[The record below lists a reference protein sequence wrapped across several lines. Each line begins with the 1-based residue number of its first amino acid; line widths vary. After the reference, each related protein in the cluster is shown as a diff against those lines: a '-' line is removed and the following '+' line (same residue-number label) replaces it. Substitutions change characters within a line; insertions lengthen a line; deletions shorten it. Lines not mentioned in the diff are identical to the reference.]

1 MLSEQVERKFV
12 DSIELSADF
21 EILTDSGWHPL
32 THIHK
37 TVEYDEWE
45 IVTASGKKLHAADT
59 HILFTETF
67 EEIYLKDCVPHTTYI
82 QTDSGPERVVSVTKL
97 DAASHM
103 FDLTVDSNDHRFYTD
118 GILSHNSTVTV
129 GYILWTV
136 LFGPMQNIAILAN
149 KASTA
154 RDILAKLQLA
164 YEHIPLWMQQGILSW
179 NKGSIELENGSKV
192 IAAATASSS
201 ARGNTYNCIFLDE
214 FAFVPKNIAE
224 EFITSVYPTISS
236 GTTTK
241 VIMVSTPNGMN
252 LFYKYWTDAVNG
264 RNLYTPIEAHWSVVP
279 GRDEAWAADQIK
291 QLGQEK
297 FNQEFLCDFIG
308 SSNSL
313 ISSAKLSTMT
323 WTDPAEKIGD
333 LHIYEKPKDKHIY
346 VMSVDTAEGQNLDHS
361 AFVVI
366 DCTSVPYKVVAK
378 YYNSDITP
386 MVFPNLIYNVARK
399 YNDAHV
405 LIETNA
411 IGAQVAQVL
420 HDDLEYESIFSTTNM
435 GRGGQKLSAGFKQN
449 CKLGVKTTIQ
459 IKTIGCS
466 NLKGLLEN
474 DKLLLS
480 DFDIICELTSY
491 VATHASYA
499 AEPGCHDDLVACLVI
514 FSWLTSQQLFKEI
527 TDTDVRKK
535 LYDEQAANLEE
546 HILPFGIIND
556 GSSTKTFK
564 DDEGNVWEH
573 VDNPFGSSGLY
584 HDELYN
590 NDFDEDF

>member
-1 MLSEQVERKFV
+1 M
-12 DSIELSADF
+12 
-21 EILTDSGWHPL
+21 TDSTQDFQQIMPDGLKSYKSNPNL
-32 THIHK
+32 KAAGVTFVFTKQQIQERIK
-37 TVEYDEWE
+37 CMKDPIYFIQKYMK
-45 IVTASGKKLHAADT
+45 IVHVDRGL
-59 HILFTETF
+59 
-67 EEIYLKDCVPHTTYI
+67 VP
-82 QTDSGPERVVSVTKL
+82 
-97 DAASHM
+97 
-103 FDLTVDSNDHRFYTD
+103 FDLYPFQEELLNSYINNRFTIAKLPRQV
-118 GILSHNSTVTV
+118 GKSTVTI

-192 IAAATASSS
+192 IAAATASSA
-201 ARGNTYNCIFLDE
+201 ARGSTYNIIFLDE

-252 LFYKYWTDAVNG
+252 LFYKYWTDAVNK
-264 RNLYTPIEAHWSVVP
+264 RNLYVPIEAHWSVVP
-279 GRDEAWAADQIK
+279 GRNEAWAADQIK
-291 QLGQEK
+291 QLGQDK
-297 FNQEFLCDFIG
+297 FNQEFGCDFLG
-308 SSNSL
+308 SANTL
-313 ISSAKLSTMT
+313 ISSAKLSTMA
-323 WTDPAEKIGD
+323 WQDPAEKIGD
-333 LHIYEKPKDKHIY
+333 LHIYEKPKDNHIY
-346 VMSVDTAEGQNLDHS
+346 VMSVDVAEGQNLDHS
-361 AFVVI
+361 AFVIV

-378 YYNSDITP
+378 YYNSQITP
-386 MVFPNLIYNVARK
+386 MLFPNLIYNVARK

-405 LIETNA
+405 LIETNS
-411 IGAQVAQVL
+411 IGAQVAQTL

-435 GRGGQKLSAGFKQN
+435 GRGGQKLSSGFKQN
-449 CKLGVKTTIQ
+449 SKLGVKTTNQ

-474 DKLLLS
+474 DKITIT

-491 VATHASYA
+491 VATHASFA

-535 LYDEQAANLEE
+535 LYEEKSANMEEQ
-546 HILPFGIIND
+546 ILPFGFIED

-564 DDEGNVWEH
+564 DSDGTVWEH
-573 VDNPFGSSGLY
+573 IDSPFGSGDLY
-584 HDELYN
+584 RDSLYDR
-590 NDFDEDF
+590 DFDEDF